1 MKKAPK
7 ILKADV
13 LGFCMGVKRAMT
25 ITLGLAEKNPDIPIR
40 TLGPLIHNPVAL
52 EHLESKGISVF
63 KPGSEEKKGFL
74 VIRAHGIPPAEEAGF
89 RDAGY
94 KVVDATC
101 PRVQRSQRT
110 ARKYSQEGYHVVIV
124 GDKNHGE
131 VRGISG
137 YTESFCVI
145 STKEEARS
153 IKVPPKTLVL
163 GQTTFGKEDYAE
175 ICGIL
180 KEKNPDCVV
189 FQSICPA
196 TERRQE
202 ALKKLLENV
211 EAVLVVGGKNSA
223 NTARLYQ
230 TAEESGKKVWY
241 VESANEIPPDIL
253 DYGRIGI
260 TAGASTPDWVI
271 RDIDKKIK
279 GGDF

>member
-110 ARKYSQEGYHVVIV
+110 ARQYSQEGYHVVIV

-230 TAEESGKKVWY
+230 TAEESGKKLWY
-241 VESANEIPPDIL
+241 V
-253 DYGRIGI
+253 
-260 TAGASTPDWVI
+260 
-271 RDIDKKIK
+271 
-279 GGDF
+279 